1 MKLVDV
7 QTLFDGVLRGDV
19 PESDARV
26 REAFVSDGKLA
37 ADARLHIYADMFL
50 ARQVDA
56 LRGEFP
62 LLTALLGDH
71 AFFDLARQYIRSH
84 PSEHPD
90 IGQLGRKLPE
100 FIRGHD
106 VRGDLAELAELEH
119 ARSTVF
125 AAADAVPATWDAL
138 VALGQDA
145 FASVRVKFVPA
156 LETHVFAHDLEALAE
171 KLHEGETPEPIAL
184 EAKVTLV
191 VWRQGFDVFHVA
203 LSANEAEALAR
214 ARAGATL
221 AEVCDAFAAEEDAAN
236 VALSAIAS
244 WFNEGWIAELITP
257 AA

>member
-1 MKLVDV
+1 MKLEAL
-7 QTLFDGVLRGDV
+7 QTLFDGVLLGDV

-26 REAFVSDGKLA
+26 RETFISDAKLA

-50 ARQVDA
+50 VRQVDA

-62 LLTALLGDH
+62 LVATLLGDD
-71 AFFDLARQYIRSH
+71 AFFELAQKYIRAH

-90 IGQLGRKLPE
+90 IGQLGRKLAH

-106 VRGDLAELAELEH
+106 VRVDLAELAELEY
-119 ARSTVF
+119 ARSIVF
-125 AAADAVPATWDAL
+125 AAKDAEPASWDAL

-156 LETHVFAHDLEALAE
+156 MHTLAFTHDIAALAE
-171 KLHEGETPEPIAL
+171 ALNEGERPEAI
-184 EAKVTLV
+184 EAKTTVI

-203 LSANEAEALAR
+203 LPEAEADALSR

-221 AEVCDAFAAEEDAAN
+221 AEVCDAFANEEDAAN

-244 WFNEGWIAELITP
+244 WFNEGWIAKIV
-257 AA
+257 A

>member
-1 MKLVDV
+1 MKLEAL

-50 ARQVDA
+50 VRQVDA

-62 LLTALLGDH
+62 LVATLLGDH
-71 AFFDLARQYIRSH
+71 AFFDFAQKYIRAH

-90 IGQLGRKLPE
+90 IGQLGRKLPD
-100 FIRGHD
+100 FIRAHD

-125 AAADAVPATWDAL
+125 AAADALPVTWDAL

-145 FASVRVKFVPA
+145 FASVRVKLVPA
-156 LETHVFAHDLEALAE
+156 LQTHVFAHDVEALVEA
-171 KLHEGETPEPIAL
+171 LREGETPEPIAL
-184 EAKVTLV
+184 EGKATLV
-191 VWRQGFDVFHVA
+191 VWRQGFEVFHVT
-203 LSANEAEALAR
+203 LSAVEADALER

-221 AEVCDAFAAEEDAAN
+221 AEVCDAFANEDDAAN

-244 WFNEGWIAELITP
+244 WFNEGWIAALG
-257 AA
+257 